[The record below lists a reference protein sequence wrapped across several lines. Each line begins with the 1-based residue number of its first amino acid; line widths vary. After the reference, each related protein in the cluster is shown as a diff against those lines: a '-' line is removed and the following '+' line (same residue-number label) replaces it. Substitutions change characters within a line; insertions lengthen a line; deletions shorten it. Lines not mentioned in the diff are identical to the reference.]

1 MFDLGQKFDFKKL
14 STLLIGSF
22 LIEITVLSQMSSFFQ
37 KFESSLE
44 CREQKENFQTILVI
58 ILWNFEIFYYR
69 SDSPQVKQNLISGIA
84 NLVFELPHELPN
96 NLRLRI
102 LGN

>member
-58 ILWNFEIFYYR
+58 ILWNFEIF
-69 SDSPQVKQNLISGIA
+69 
-84 NLVFELPHELPN
+84 
-96 NLRLRI
+96 
-102 LGN
+102 